1 VVDRIRNTV
10 RFFAAAE
17 LPSRLVISVIAVL
30 LLGITSAALGQPPED
45 DVDHAPPPL
54 KILNADEKSRLRAET
69 EVKRRTKLG
78 LELMDA
84 RLKRAE
90 TFDTAENYDEMF
102 FELGAFHGLMDDMLG
117 FLNKSDRDSD
127 KVLNNFKRFEIG
139 LRGFITRLEMIR
151 HDLPL
156 RYELYVRN
164 LARNLRAARA
174 RAIEPLFDDTV
185 VPDKKP
191 GHL

>member
-1 VVDRIRNTV
+1 MMWLRRP
-10 RFFAAAE
+10 AAA
-17 LPSRLVISVIAVL
+17 RLSLSLLVAIVMGISSGAF
-30 LLGITSAALGQPPED
+30 GQD
-45 DVDHAPPPL
+45 DPDDDLAPPPL
-54 KILNADEKSRLRAET
+54 KILNADEKSRLRAES
-69 EVKRRTKLG
+69 EVKRRTKLS

-90 TFDTAENYDEMF
+90 TFDTTENYDEMF
-102 FELGAFHGLMDDMLG
+102 FELGAFHGLMDNMLE
-117 FLNKSDRDSD
+117 FLNKSDRYSD

-139 LRGFITRLEMIR
+139 LRGFTVRLEIIR

-164 LARNLRAARA
+164 LVRNLRAARA

-185 VPDKKP
+185 VPNKKTAN
-191 GHL
+191 

>member
-1 VVDRIRNTV
+1 MMWFRHT
-10 RFFAAAE
+10 AAA
-17 LPSRLVISVIAVL
+17 RLSLSLLIAIVMGISS
-30 LLGITSAALGQPPED
+30 GALGQD
-45 DVDHAPPPL
+45 DPDDDLAPPPL

-69 EVKRRTKLG
+69 EVKRRTKLS

-102 FELGAFHGLMDDMLG
+102 FELGAFHGLMDNMLE
-117 FLNKSDRDSD
+117 FLNKADRDSD

-139 LRGFITRLEMIR
+139 LRGFTVRLEIIR

-164 LARNLRAARA
+164 LVRNLRAARA

-185 VPDKKP
+185 VPNKKTAN
-191 GHL
+191 